1 MENEYSVGSCQT
13 PLRFHG
19 VNCRARGEPRVND
32 QIRTETHGGTDARFA
47 QRVNGDALAMP
58 VGLANGGAQLGIAD
72 LVLRRAFNGLG

>member
-1 MENEYSVGSCQT
+1 MENENSVGSSRI
-13 PLRFHG
+13 PVRFHG
-19 VNCRARGEPRVND
+19 GDRRGRGESGVND
-32 QIRTETHGGTDARFA
+32 QIRTEAHGGTDARFA